1 MRGASQKFFFQ
12 SVTSTIVVQHRTKHA
27 SLFARPRFIHFS
39 SLFLSLSPLFILHC
53 SMSVVLRSA
62 SISLNDS
69 SFKKRLSV
77 DRPPTKSLSTEL
89 SPSLKSEHTLKASVQ
104 EKTKPILVVVPKATS
119 KRKPLKDI
127 TTKICR
133 TLSQSV
139 ASCQASV
146 RLAFFIIFFLVPKN

>member
-1 MRGASQKFFFQ
+1 
-12 SVTSTIVVQHRTKHA
+12 
-27 SLFARPRFIHFS
+27 
-39 SLFLSLSPLFILHC
+39 
-53 SMSVVLRSA
+53 MSVVLRSA
-62 SISLNDS
+62 SIPLNES

-77 DRPPTKSLSTEL
+77 DRPPTKSLSTEP
-89 SPSLKSEHTLKASVQ
+89 SPSHKSENTLKASVQ

-127 TTKICR
+127 TTKVCH

-146 RLAFFIIFFLVPKN
+146 R